1 MDIKTNKLSNG
12 AEPIEFIARK
22 RGGWLVI
29 ARREEEYQAFV
40 VWNIDVTP
48 AKTVAGIVYHNCSLG
63 SYCETLAEAV
73 VCAYQR
79 AGKLGELEEMVEREG
94 RHA

>member
-1 MDIKTNKLSNG
+1 MDIKANKLANG
-12 AEPIEFIARK
+12 AEPIDFVQRK
-22 RGGWLVI
+22 NGGWLVI
-29 ARREEEYQAFV
+29 AKREEEHQPFV
-40 VWNIDVTP
+40 VWSIDVNP
-48 AKTVAGIVYHNCSLG
+48 GKTVAGIVYHNCSLG

-79 AGKLGELEEMVEREG
+79 AGKLVDLEEMVEQEA